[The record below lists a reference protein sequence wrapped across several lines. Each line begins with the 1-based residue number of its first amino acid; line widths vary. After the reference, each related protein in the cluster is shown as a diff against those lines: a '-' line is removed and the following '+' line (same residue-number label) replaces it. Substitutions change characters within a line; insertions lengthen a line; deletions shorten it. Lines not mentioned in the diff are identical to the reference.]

1 MGGFF
6 FIFYFDCRLIICIW
20 IMPKIFDTVQYS
32 TKPAGIHANITVNN
46 IGIQRII
53 RWVWA
58 ATSFALL
65 LGFAD
70 CKYC

>member
-1 MGGFF
+1 M
-6 FIFYFDCRLIICIW
+6 L
-20 IMPKIFDTVQYS
+20 DTVQYK

-58 ATSFALL
+58 MASLPELFDF
-65 LGFAD
+65 GD
-70 CKYC
+70 CKRC